1 VTGRTFRQARLRP
14 FARGAVRH
22 PGFQPSSPHWE
33 ISMRRV
39 RFVCLACTLVPVL
52 AGCST
57 LMKSGV
63 RHATPLFQDMI
74 QQVQQGDDIQLLR
87 EGLPALLILVDGL
100 LVETPDNRPL
110 LVLASQANM
119 AFAMGFIEQEDP
131 QRASRIYWKG
141 KQYGMRALMQNRKFA
156 RALEKG
162 ESYPEACR
170 TLTRRDLPALFWT
183 ANNWAGWLNL
193 NLRDTKALFDQPKI
207 LALMQ
212 RALELDDT
220 YYYGGP
226 HLFFATYYANL
237 PPIMGGSAEKSRK
250 AFDEVARISGGRFL
264 MADVFL
270 AEYYAPLVL
279 DEELFDTTLQRVLD
293 TPPDVD
299 PEIRVMNELAKERA
313 RRLLE
318 KRDEM
323 PW

>member
-1 VTGRTFRQARLRP
+1 
-14 FARGAVRH
+14 
-22 PGFQPSSPHWE
+22 
-33 ISMRRV
+33 MRRILMLFLV
-39 RFVCLACTLVPVL
+39 FCLIPIL

-63 RHATPLFQDMI
+63 RHATPLFEDMI

-87 EGLPALLILVDGL
+87 EGLPTLLILLDGL
-100 LVETPDNRPL
+100 LVETPDNRSM

-131 QRASRIYWKG
+131 ERASRIYWKG
-141 KQYGMRALMQNRKFA
+141 KQYGMRALERNRKFA

-162 ESYPEACR
+162 ERYPDAVKL
-170 TLTRRDLPALFWT
+170 LTKKDLPALFWT

-193 NLRDTKALFDQPKI
+193 NLRNTKAIFDQPKI

-212 RALELDDT
+212 RALELDET

-237 PPIMGGSAEKSRK
+237 PPIMGGSAVKSRK
-250 AFDEVARISGGRFL
+250 AFDEVARISGGKFL

-279 DEELFDTTLQRVLD
+279 DQELFESTLQKVLD
-293 TPPDVD
+293 TPPDID
-299 PEIRVMNELAKERA
+299 PDIRVMNELARERA
-313 RRLLE
+313 RLLME
-318 KRDEM
+318 KKDEI

>member
-1 VTGRTFRQARLRP
+1 
-14 FARGAVRH
+14 
-22 PGFQPSSPHWE
+22 
-33 ISMRRV
+33 MRRV
-39 RFVCLACTLVPVL
+39 PFLFLMSGLVPAL
-52 AGCST
+52 AGCSAM
-57 LMKSGV
+57 MKSGV

-87 EGLPALLILVDGL
+87 EGLPAMLILVDGL
-100 LVETPDNRPL
+100 LVETPDNGPL

-131 QRASRIYWKG
+131 ERASRIYWKG
-141 KQYGMRALMQNRKFA
+141 KQYGMRALVRNRRFA
-156 RALEKG
+156 RALEEG
-162 ESYPEACR
+162 QGYAQAAAH
-170 TLTRRDLPALFWT
+170 LTRKDLPALFWT

-212 RALELDDT
+212 RALELDGS

-237 PPIMGGSAEKSRK
+237 PQIMGGSAEKSRK
-250 AFDEVARISGGRFL
+250 EFEEAMRVSGGRFL

-270 AEYYAPLVL
+270 AEFYAPLVL
-279 DEELFDTTLQRVLD
+279 DQDLFESTLQRVLD
-293 TPPDVD
+293 APPDID
-299 PEIRVMNELAKERA
+299 PDIRVMNELAKERA

-318 KRDEM
+318 KKDEM